1 MEIGGNNS
9 ANNETAWWLF
19 ISGLEMETAHFGSSN
34 DERIALMVL
43 IYVLFFY
50 RLFAC
55 LIDNLLRKG
64 SMRLGNFFVLLF

>member
-34 DERIALMVL
+34 DERIALMAL
-43 IYVLFFY
+43 IYVLFCFIDY
-50 RLFAC
+50 PAC

-64 SMRLGNFFVLLF
+64 RE